1 MMAALSYAQRTGIG
15 QHVDLAMI
23 NAMFFTDD
31 YAHFQLEGANVLGG
45 GGQVFDA
52 TGGQIMLAGDEK
64 WYWRVLNTGPA
75 WRTRRRR
82 APTSP
87 PRSRSAARRSR
98 RSCSRSPTAASLIAK
113 LNEVNLAWGD
123 DARPPRGVRPPGFR
137 SRAARSSPRST
148 TGRGGERR
156 ITNTPYKFSA
166 AEAGVRGPAPYRGE
180 HNYEAV
186 ADWLGDDCPDLDGL
200 HDSGVLLQDDHA
212 RRLTKDR

>member
-1 MMAALSYAQRTGIG
+1 M
-15 QHVDLAMI
+15 
-23 NAMFFTDD
+23 
-31 YAHFQLEGANVLGG
+31 
-45 GGQVFDA
+45 FDA

-98 RSCSRSPTAASLIAK
+98 RSCCRSPT
-113 LNEVNLAWGD
+113 G
-123 DARPPRGVRPPGFR
+123 R
-137 SRAARSSPRST
+137 RSSPSSTRST
-148 TGRGGERR
+148 WRGATSTTTARCSTARVPIEARQILTTVDDRAGGERR
-156 ITNTPYKFSA
+156 ITNTPYRFSA

-180 HNYEAV
+180 HNYEAI

-200 HDSGVLLQDDHA
+200 HASGVLLQDDHA
-212 RRLTKDR
+212 RQLTEDR